1 MHVICFWYKRYRSPA
16 NLSLA
21 RNMFEDTTASEPSEM
36 PYKIFCMIIGH
47 DSTIPVNINE
57 TETVDDLK
65 KAIKEENKP
74 ELDACAADALTLFRV
89 GIEIA
94 KSGDKRTRIEELK
107 RLSRNLNEDEALD
120 EEAQIST
127 ILGKNPPEKDYI
139 LVRLP
144 EGQSASSLC
153 CPRR

>member
-1 MHVICFWYKRYRSPA
+1 M
-16 NLSLA
+16 
-21 RNMFEDTTASEPSEM
+21 
-36 PYKIFCMIIGH
+36 IFCLIIGH

-65 KAIKEENKP
+65 KTIKEKKKI
-74 ELDACAADALTLFRV
+74 ELAACDAGALTLFRV

-120 EEAQIST
+120 EEAQISA
-127 ILGKNPPEKDYI
+127 ILGKNPLEKDYI

-144 EGQSASSLC
+144 EGQSPSSLC

>member
-1 MHVICFWYKRYRSPA
+1 
-16 NLSLA
+16 
-21 RNMFEDTTASEPSEM
+21 
-36 PYKIFCMIIGH
+36 MIIGH
-47 DSTIPVNINE
+47 HSTIPVSINE
-57 TETVDDLK
+57 TETVGHLK
-65 KAIKEENKP
+65 KVIKEKKKP
-74 ELDACAADALTLFRV
+74 ELDACAASALTLFRV

-127 ILGKNPPEKDYI
+127 ILGKNPLEKDYI

-144 EGQSASSLC
+144 EGHSPSSVC

>member
-1 MHVICFWYKRYRSPA
+1 MT
-16 NLSLA
+16 
-21 RNMFEDTTASEPSEM
+21 DTASEPSEM
-36 PYKIFCMIIGH
+36 PYKIFCMIISD

-57 TETVDDLK
+57 TETVGDLK
-65 KAIKEENKP
+65 EVIKEKKKP
-74 ELDACAADALTLFRV
+74 ELDTCAADALTLFRV

-127 ILGKNPPEKDYI
+127 ILGKNPLEKDYI

-144 EGQSASSLC
+144 EGHSTSSSC
-153 CPRR
+153 SPRR

>member
-1 MHVICFWYKRYRSPA
+1 
-16 NLSLA
+16 
-21 RNMFEDTTASEPSEM
+21 
-36 PYKIFCMIIGH
+36 MIIGH
-47 DSTIPVNINE
+47 DSTFSVNINE

-65 KAIKEENKP
+65 EAIKEENKP
-74 ELDACAADALTLFRV
+74 ELAACDADALTLFRV
-89 GIEIA
+89 GIEIV

-127 ILGKNPPEKDYI
+127 ILGKNPLEKDYI

-144 EGQSASSLC
+144 EGQSPSSSC
-153 CPRR
+153 CPRH